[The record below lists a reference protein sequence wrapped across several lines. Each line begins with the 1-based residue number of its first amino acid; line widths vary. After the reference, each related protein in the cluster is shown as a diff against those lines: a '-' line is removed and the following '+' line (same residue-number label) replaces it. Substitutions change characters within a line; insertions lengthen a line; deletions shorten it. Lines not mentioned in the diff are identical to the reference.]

1 MYLLLTVFIIITC
14 SIIFFFIISKKKK
27 PYITKTR
34 ISLLDSEVRLVCNYI
49 EKHYADPHLTIHR
62 ICEELHTGETF
73 VESLFEKELGLSAN
87 TFLEKV
93 RLHHFLS
100 DWGDSLTDK
109 IITNKAE
116 NYGFR
121 DGEELQKIFRKIYP
135 NMPV

>member
-1 MYLLLTVFIIITC
+1 MYLVIPITLLLFVAL
-14 SIIFFFIISKKKK
+14 FFILRKKKK
-27 PYITKTR
+27 PYITNTR

-62 ICEELHTGETF
+62 VCEELHTGETF

-93 RLHHFLS
+93 RLHHFIT
-100 DWGDSLTDK
+100 DWGDNLTDDV
-109 IITNKAE
+109 ITNHASE
-116 NYGFR
+116 YGFQ
-121 DGEELQKIFRKIYP
+121 DGSELQRVFKKIYP

>member
-1 MYLLLTVFIIITC
+1 MIWIVIAIAVVVLLLFI
-14 SIIFFFIISKKKK
+14 FHKKRK

-49 EKHYADPHLTIHR
+49 EKHYADPQLTIHR
-62 ICEELHTGETF
+62 VCEELHTGENF
-73 VESLFEKELGLSAN
+73 VESLFEKELGITAD

-100 DWGDSLTDK
+100 DWGDSLTDEV
-109 IITNKAE
+109 IDEHAQQ
-116 NYGFR
+116 YGFVDSATFQESFKR
-121 DGEELQKIFRKIYP
+121 IYP